1 MDIQIDWTNAYTIVA
16 TATMECLSGLIL
28 FPFKRKKIHIL
39 TWFLGINLMFVLV
52 YILRPQGVWGNFLAV
67 IVELYGEIAM
77 LGVFFGGSLWK
88 NTLVHYININVINRW
103 VSADSGNEGGH
114 AADQDRAGGCREGW
128 YADRMHHAGGNGA
141 HQSDFPEN
149 LPDRGISEKRVD
161 L

>member
-1 MDIQIDWTNAYTIVA
+1 MGEFSGSYRRIIRRDRNAWCIFRGKSLEEYAGALYQYQCYQCSID
-16 TATMECLSGLIL
+16 
-28 FPFKRKKIHIL
+28 
-39 TWFLGINLMFVLV
+39 
-52 YILRPQGVWGNFLAV
+52 
-67 IVELYGEIAM
+67 
-77 LGVFFGGSLWK
+77 
-88 NTLVHYININVINRW
+88 RW

-114 AADQDRAGGCREGW
+114 AADQDRTGGCREGW